1 MIDLAVANKE
11 VQSFPSLN
19 VDKQVEYL
27 FEYPYDYTPFHSYIL
42 GNKPL
47 LDKVSSRAFA
57 TSYGLE
63 KLDAVVQ
70 NKIIFDNLAHIKSLS
85 EIQQRGLLE
94 DVKDRETYRYLFQY
108 LRVVETLELLS
119 PNNILGFIRG
129 VKDDDIFLTIY
140 NNPNIFNRLMQNTK
154 LDPRI
159 ETFWYPNFGRIPI
172 RFQEYILKDLR
183 DKKEYKEQ
191 YEELYENSAKEA
203 RNSVLDVIPSDF
215 IGQIDYFL
223 LTHDAKAKEA
233 FMAGVK
239 SNLITNETFMKLL
252 SLYPEYLSIDDMTII
267 IARTSLYNILGLES
281 SISILQSDNSLKM
294 LIREK
299 IKKSSEIPYYI
310 IDKIFIFCA
319 PEDKTEILDKISKN
333 NLLSHSDVPDVM
345 AYINSKLAED
355 ENYLKDAIDM
365 SLPQYARAMI
375 PINTVGILCP
385 YLSDEAFVNYAPNEM
400 LDTVILKVEQNPDL
414 MPYVSNAVTCQWL
427 NRLDTNSPIIHHLPA
442 SGLINSFL
450 FYMRNPGKRRAILDE
465 LYDRSSKGPLVKN
478 EVIDLLNIYRSI
490 DASEKEEF
498 IIKIDPCFLLGCY
511 AEEKNNDLKELI
523 AKTIIEK
530 QERAFNFEYHT
541 DFYKFLSL
549 PENDINKILDN
560 VLPIIPINLYL
571 FSPSKLLESIILR
584 NFNEDPY
591 SLNKAEDID
600 ELVYSLGASARDT
613 VGNTITSLLNDIKSK
628 DSNLY
633 ELLSKND
640 SYSVLKFIERYN
652 MGFFNNE
659 VIYRA
664 FVSLLHKYPF
674 ITMTINYEILSPE
687 LINLNSHFLDKI
699 VKYPDVQARIIN
711 IKNNKAKSYPVF
723 LELLNHVSND
733 EDRIF
738 DDKMLILLDYFEKN
752 EVYYD
757 HHLNNEELENLLRYI
772 LLSSKIFKFS
782 KDSLS
787 VDGVDPLRY
796 SEQISEICD
805 KDMQKANSEFDI
817 KNAIFKKYFDIT
829 YEDAKVFLYTYD
841 NDLDSL
847 DLDEDVKVFVDNIR
861 RIASLK
867 NIRLLYRIYQT
878 YSPRYSINDMFIII
892 NELQKA
898 YAKKI
903 NESLTKRADTSM
915 QISIGD
921 EMVRVV
927 DAGLDFKVLTHSTN
941 AYSSMPMV
949 DDDYYK
955 SWNIG
960 KNLTNHGICTALVT
974 DTCLGLP
981 PLRDEKYGVIFG
993 FNHLA
998 MGSIS
1003 NMGPYDLFS
1012 VNSGYR
1018 LETNR
1023 VSKFMS
1029 PNSVESNTRHT
1040 HNEIVLERTNLEDNT
1055 TVNIQPDYVI
1065 ITSEMSDN
1073 QKKNSLMAA
1082 RQMNKGKGIPILYI
1096 DIARIVANKKDT
1108 IINLLSEFINSK
1120 DIKTLSRA
1128 LSLYESVKCTLFN
1141 IKDYDFI
1148 TTEFID
1154 DFITKYIEYVDTLTE
1169 KVKIGKLQELE
1180 KALNQE
1186 KAKFD
1191 LVVDSGNRHKTFDID
1206 YNAHIENIYSKMAIV
1221 NLENDTDRL
1230 NEYMKAIN
1238 IGTNGLSA
1246 HDETHMV
1253 RVTMLAQ
1260 KIAEI
1265 LGLDE
1270 KNMMMVIE
1278 AAKNHDKG
1286 RVNDGKNV
1294 GHGKMGA
1301 IMYKAASSLDEKTTN
1316 MICAIIEYHEP
1327 TDDDVT
1333 KEAIFDKYNIPL
1345 EDRQTLELLCSIVKD
1360 ADALDRV
1367 RFTNPKAMLD
1377 PKKLRL
1383 NESKLLIKYANDLL
1397 NKTREL
1403 SEEDKLDDT
1412 LKA

>member
-1 MIDLAVANKE
+1 MIDFAVAHNE
-11 VQSFPSLN
+11 VQNFPNLN
-19 VDKQVEYL
+19 TDKQVEYL

-57 TSYGLE
+57 NVFGLE

-94 DVKDRETYRYLFQY
+94 DVKDQETYRYLFQY
-108 LRVVETLELLS
+108 LRVAETLELLS

-129 VKDDDIFLTIY
+129 VKDDDIFLKIY
-140 NNPNIFNRLMQNTK
+140 NNPNIFNRLMQKTK

-172 RFQEYILKDLR
+172 RFQEHILKDLR
-183 DKKEYKEQ
+183 DREEYKEQ
-191 YEELYENSAKEA
+191 YQELFKNSAEEA
-203 RNSVLDVIPSDF
+203 RSSVLDVIPEDF
-215 IGQIDYFL
+215 VGQIDYFI
-223 LTHDAKAKEA
+223 LTHDTKAKDS

-239 SNLITNETFMKLL
+239 NNSIMSETFLKLL
-252 SLYPEYLSIDDMTII
+252 SLYPQYLSIDDMAII
-267 IARTSLYNILGLES
+267 IARTSLYNICNLQDNVN
-281 SISILQSDNSLKM
+281 ILQNDISLKM
-294 LIREK
+294 LVREK
-299 IKKSSEIPYYI
+299 IMKSSEVPYYI
-310 IDKIFIFCA
+310 LETLFIFCN
-319 PEDKTEILDKISKN
+319 PEDKTEIMDKITKN
-333 NLLSHSDVPDVM
+333 NLLSYSDIPDVM

-365 SLPQYARAMI
+365 TRSQYARARI
-375 PINTVGILCP
+375 PSSVVGVLCP

-400 LDTVILKVEQNPDL
+400 IDTVILKVEQNPNL
-414 MPYVSNAVTCQWL
+414 MPYVSNAITCKWL
-427 NRLDTNSPIIHHLPA
+427 DRLDTDSPIMHHLPA
-442 SGLINSFL
+442 AGLISSFL
-450 FYMRNPGKRRAILDE
+450 AYKRNPEKRRAILDE
-465 LYDRSSKGPLVKN
+465 LYDRSSKGPLVQD
-478 EVIDLLNIYRSI
+478 EAIDLSNIYGSI
-490 DASEKEEF
+490 DVSEKEEF
-498 IIKIDPCFLLGCY
+498 IIKIDPRFLLGCY
-511 AEEKNNDLKELI
+511 AEEKNKDFKELI

-530 QERAFNFEYHT
+530 QQRAFDFEYHT

-549 PENDINKILDN
+549 PEENLARILYN
-560 VLPIIPINLYL
+560 VMPSIIFELYL
-571 FSPSKLLESIILR
+571 YSPSKFLESIVLR
-584 NFNEDPY
+584 NFAKNPY
-591 SLNKAEDID
+591 SLNRAEDID
-600 ELVYSLGASARDT
+600 ELVYSLSASARDNVENKMT
-613 VGNTITSLLNDIKSK
+613 RLLNDIKSK
-628 DSNLY
+628 DPNLY
-633 ELLSKND
+633 NLLSKND

-652 MGFFNNE
+652 MGFFDNE

-664 FVSLLHKYPF
+664 FVILLEKYPF
-674 ITMTINYEILSPE
+674 ITMTINYDILSPE

-738 DDKMLILLDYFEKN
+738 DDKMLILLDYFETN

-757 HHLNNEELENLLRYI
+757 HSLSSEELENLLRYI
-772 LLSSKIFKFS
+772 LLSSKVFKFS

-787 VDGVDPLRY
+787 VEDVDPLQY

-805 KDMQKANSEFDI
+805 NDMQKANSEFDI

-847 DLDEDVKVFVDNIR
+847 DLEEDVKVFVDNIR

-867 NIRLLYRIYQT
+867 NIRLLNRIYQT

-903 NESLTKRADTSM
+903 NESLTKRADASM

-921 EMVRVV
+921 EMVSVV
-927 DAGLDFKVLTHSTN
+927 DADLDFKVLTHSTN

-955 SWNIG
+955 SWNVG

-1012 VNSGYR
+1012 VNNGYR

-1029 PNSVESNTRHT
+1029 PDSVESNTRHT
-1040 HNEIVLERTNLEDNT
+1040 HNEIVLERTNLEDNST
-1055 TVNIQPDYVI
+1055 INIQPDYVI
-1065 ITSEMSDN
+1065 ITSEMSEN
-1073 QKKNSLMAA
+1073 QKTNSLTAA

-1096 DIARIVANKKDT
+1096 DIAKIVANKKDT
-1108 IINLLSEFINSK
+1108 IISLLNEFTASK
-1120 DIKTLSRA
+1120 NIATFSQA

-1141 IKDYDFI
+1141 IKDYEFI
-1148 TTEFID
+1148 STEFID
-1154 DFITKYIEYVDTLTE
+1154 DFITKYIEYVDTLPE
-1169 KVKIGKLQELE
+1169 KDKLSRLQELE
-1180 KALNQE
+1180 NALNKE

-1221 NLENDTDRL
+1221 NLDNDTDRL

-1238 IGTNGLSA
+1238 VGTNGLSA

-1253 RVTMLAQ
+1253 RVTILAQ
-1260 KIAEI
+1260 KIGEI

-1278 AAKNHDKG
+1278 AAKSHDKG
-1286 RVNDGKNV
+1286 RVNDGRNV

-1301 IMYKAASSLDEKTTN
+1301 MMYKASSSLDEKTTN

-1345 EDRQTLELLCSIVKD
+1345 EDRETLELLCAIIKD

-1367 RFTNPKAMLD
+1367 RFTNPMAMLD

-1397 NKTREL
+1397 SKTKEL